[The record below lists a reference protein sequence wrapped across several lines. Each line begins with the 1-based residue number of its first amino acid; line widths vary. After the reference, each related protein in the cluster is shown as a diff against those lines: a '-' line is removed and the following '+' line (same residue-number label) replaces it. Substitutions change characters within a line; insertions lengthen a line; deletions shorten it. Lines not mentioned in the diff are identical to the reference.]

1 MTSSNQ
7 YLQSDLRVM
16 GLVGAAHGASHFFHL
31 VLPPL
36 FPTLKE
42 EFDVSFS
49 ALALLTT
56 WFYRVSGIART
67 LAGFLVDR
75 FEARNVLLGGLTV
88 LATSVIGYGFATEFW
103 MLLLSSLLAGLGNSV
118 FHPAYLSI
126 LTQKVTSLRWG
137 KAYGVHAFS
146 GNVGWAVAPVFVI
159 YATQLFNWQIALIL
173 AGFLGLLIV
182 LFFGKFGIDL
192 NDRKV
197 SSNVRTDTTI
207 FSLAS
212 LNENLSLLFSS
223 TILSCFWF
231 LHY

>member
-36 FPTLKE
+36 FPILKE

-56 WFYRVSGIART
+56 CFYGVSGIAQT

-75 FEARNVLLGGLTV
+75 FGARNILLGGLTL

-103 MLLLSSLLAGLGNSV
+103 MLLLFSLSAGLGNSV
-118 FHPAYLSI
+118 FHPANLSI
-126 LTQKVTSLRWG
+126 LKQKVTSLRLG

-146 GNVGWAVAPVFVI
+146 RNVGWAAAPVFVL
-159 YATQLFNWQIALIL
+159 YATQLFDWQIVLIL
-173 AGFLGLLIV
+173 TGFLGLLIV
-182 LFFGKFGIDL
+182 LFFVIFGSD
-192 NDRKV
+192 
-197 SSNVRTDTTI
+197 
-207 FSLAS
+207 
-212 LNENLSLLFSS
+212 
-223 TILSCFWF
+223 
-231 LHY
+231 